1 MLLSSLNIGKE
12 EIYDLLQYDA
22 SRYMYIIVEAPDI
35 VIRGEQ
41 IGVRVTVFNYWF
53 NDDYLEVSFH
63 DFLFKIVL
71 I

>member
-53 NDDYLEVSFH
+53 NDDYLEVSSL
-63 DFLFKIVL
+63 DFMLKIVC

>member
-1 MLLSSLNIGKE
+1 MDNEWLPCECWSRKIVWFSPLF
-12 EIYDLLQYDA
+12 QYDA

-53 NDDYLEVSFH
+53 NDDYLEVKS
-63 DFLFKIVL
+63 
-71 I
+71 